1 MTRLVVVSGLSGSGK
16 SVALNMLEDLGWYC
30 IDNIPAGLVQ
40 ALVSH
45 SLRTEE
51 PLYRRLAVG
60 LDARNRPDDLASI
73 PAVLA
78 DLRRA
83 GLRCEVLY
91 LHAEDEVLLRRYA
104 ETRRRHPL
112 AGAGVSLA
120 DAIAEERRLLHPLI
134 DSADLVIDTSRMSV
148 HELRDMIAKRV
159 EPQAPGRLSILFESF
174 GFKHGTPG
182 DADFV
187 FDART
192 LPNPYWEPALKSLTG
207 RDPAVIEFLE
217 ASPRVEGMVAD
228 LIRFIESR
236 LPEYEETNR
245 GYLTIAIGAPG
256 GQHRSVYRRA
266 ARPAFPPEI
275 SATPRASQ
283 RAAAVTETAPA
294 RDDRGARFAAIQEAL
309 AGSLRGADRM
319 VAALH
324 PAEVALLLESLPP
337 RPRLLAW
344 ELVET
349 GTQGDVLVE
358 LSEEVRSELLVGMLP
373 DELGAASEGLATDD
387 LADLLAELPEAVMRQ
402 VLRSMDQQTA
412 NGCARARGR
421 IPRAA

>member
-1 MTRLVVVSGLSGSGK
+1 MIRLIVVSGLSGSGK

-51 PLYRRLAVG
+51 PIYRRLAVG

-73 PAVLA
+73 PALVA
-78 DLRRA
+78 DLRRS

-91 LHAEDEVLLRRYA
+91 LHAENEVLLRRYG

-112 AGAGVSLA
+112 AGADRSLA

-148 HELRDMIAKRV
+148 HELRDLIAKRV

-192 LPNPYWEPALKSLTG
+192 LPNPYWEPTLQPLTG
-207 RDPAVIEFLE
+207 RDSRVIEFLE
-217 ASPRVEGMVAD
+217 SSPRVERMVED

-236 LPEYEETNR
+236 LPDYEETHR
-245 GYLTIAIGAPG
+245 GYLTIAIGCTG
-256 GQHRSVYRRA
+256 GQHRSVY
-266 ARPAFPPEI
+266 
-275 SATPRASQ
+275 
-283 RAAAVTETAPA
+283 
-294 RDDRGARFAAIQEAL
+294 
-309 AGSLRGADRM
+309 
-319 VAALH
+319 
-324 PAEVALLLESLPP
+324 
-337 RPRLLAW
+337 
-344 ELVET
+344 LVERLAAHFRKKYP
-349 GTQGDVLVE
+349 Q
-358 LSEEVRSELLVGMLP
+358 LLVRHNALP
-373 DELGAASEGLATDD
+373 
-387 LADLLAELPEAVMRQ
+387 Q
-402 VLRSMDQQTA
+402 
-412 NGCARARGR
+412 
-421 IPRAA
+421 